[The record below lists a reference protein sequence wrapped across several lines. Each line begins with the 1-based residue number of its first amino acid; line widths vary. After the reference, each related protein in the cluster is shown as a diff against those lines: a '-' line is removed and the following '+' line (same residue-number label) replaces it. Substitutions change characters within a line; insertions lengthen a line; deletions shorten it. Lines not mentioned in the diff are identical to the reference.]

1 MASRIPD
8 DITSTNA
15 TPFTVQLQPMRRKHV
30 RSIMRI
36 ESSVYPHPWTASLFF
51 SELALRGSRAYTVA
65 QHGPLVI
72 GYSGLM
78 FVGDDAHITT
88 IAVDPIW
95 QRHKVATRLMLHNVR
110 LALHKRAKNLTL
122 EVRVSDAKAQ
132 ALYARFGFAPAGVR
146 KNYYAETNE
155 DALVMWAND
164 IDSDAYAMRMSAI
177 EASVPG
183 GTISEV
189 PR

>member
-1 MASRIPD
+1 MAARTPTD
-8 DITSTNA
+8 ATAPGT
-15 TPFTVQLQPMRRKHV
+15 TPFTVQLAPMRRKHV
-30 RSIMRI
+30 RSVMRI

-72 GYSGLM
+72 GYTGLM

-88 IAVDPIW
+88 ISVDPIW

-110 LALHKRAKNLTL
+110 IALHKRARNLTL
-122 EVRVSDAKAQ
+122 EVRVSDSKAQ
-132 ALYARFGFAPAGVR
+132 ALYAKFGFAPAGIR

-164 IDSDAYAMRMSAI
+164 TDTYAMRMSAI
-177 EASVPG
+177 EAAVPG
-183 GTISEV
+183 ATIAEV
-189 PR
+189 PK